1 MGSKSSIAELIVNM
15 LPNGIRL
22 VDLFGGGGAITC
34 CSLYLHKYKKV
45 LYNEFNPLCEKL
57 FEDAIKGKYN
67 EKTFTPKFITRQE
80 FNNHKNDDGYIKYIC
95 SFGNN
100 GSDYMYSKEN
110 ENIKHIAQD
119 YVVFNKWNDY
129 LSQFIDKKILTG
141 ETIHDRRMEFN
152 RKIKNSKTN
161 IPILQ
166 LQQLYQCERLQQL
179 EMFRKF
185 TDLEQIERSEQ
196 LQRLEFSCGS
206 YEDYHY
212 QDGDIVYCDPPYGGT
227 ATYSDPFDYE
237 RFLDWCATRPYEVFF
252 SSYSTNFDKR
262 FYIYWQEKKR
272 VLLNKDK
279 SKKCIKIETLYT
291 NNPRK
296 QEQYI
301 CEQMSL
307 F

>member
-1 MGSKSSIAELIVNM
+1 MGSKSSIAESIVNM

-57 FEDAIKGKYN
+57 FEDAINGKYN

-129 LSQFIDKKILTG
+129 LSQFIDKQILTG
-141 ETIHDRRMEFN
+141 ETIHDRRMEFI
-152 RKIKNSKTN
+152 RKTTIITITTIIS
-161 IPILQ
+161 
-166 LQQLYQCERLQQL
+166 
-179 EMFRKF
+179 M
-185 TDLEQIERSEQ
+185 
-196 LQRLEFSCGS
+196 
-206 YEDYHY
+206 
-212 QDGDIVYCDPPYGGT
+212 
-227 ATYSDPFDYE
+227 
-237 RFLDWCATRPYEVFF
+237 
-252 SSYSTNFDKR
+252 
-262 FYIYWQEKKR
+262 
-272 VLLNKDK
+272 
-279 SKKCIKIETLYT
+279 
-291 NNPRK
+291 
-296 QEQYI
+296 
-301 CEQMSL
+301 
-307 F
+307 

>member
-1 MGSKSSIAELIVNM
+1 MGSKSKIAESIVNM
-15 LPNGIRL
+15 LPNGARL

-67 EKTFTPKFITRQE
+67 EKIFTPKFITRQE

-129 LSQFIDKKILTG
+129 LSQFIDKEILTG
-141 ETIHDRRMEFN
+141 RTIHDRRMEFN
-152 RKIKNSKTN
+152 RKIRNSKTN
-161 IPILQ
+161 IQILE
-166 LQQLYQCERLQQL
+166 LQQKLSSCERLQQL
-179 EMFRKF
+179 ERFSKL
-185 TDLEQIERSEQ
+185 TDLQQLSRSER
-196 LQRLEFSCGS
+196 LEKLEFSCGS

-212 QDGDIVYCDPPYGGT
+212 QEGDIVYCDPPYGGT

-237 RFLDWCATRPYEVFF
+237 KFLDWCATRPYEVFF

-272 VLLNKDK
+272 VLLDK
-279 SKKCIKIETLYT
+279 SKKCTKIETLYT
-291 NNPRK
+291 NKTRK

-301 CEQMSL
+301 WEQMSL